1 MRQTDYSGHNP
12 GMTLL
17 ARGWWARGRGGYAT
31 LAVIAAAAIAF
42 FVCQWL
48 LLLPPAS
55 ASNPEAPLSV
65 TPELVFSVGE
75 IPDSIALG
83 ESVDLE
89 FQISLRSGT
98 GGHGGISVSFPDLTA
113 RGGNSS
119 SYDSVQGTVTTISY
133 TNGSSHV
140 AYFDEGDQIFKGN
153 DANRSSAKY
162 LLVES
167 DDDDWPSRS
176 GSDYVLRTLKLR
188 VTPKEPG
195 AFLIYSR
202 FWLCGSGYEDCDRR
216 PRPEHSDQED
226 QQRWSVYEDTVE
238 VSGPTSG
245 PFSRNS
251 AEDFDGLYEAE
262 NDDPEGIWS
271 DGTTMWVADSSDSK
285 IYAYN
290 ISNKA
295 RVSSKDFDT
304 LDSAG
309 NDSPEGIWSDGTTM
323 WVADYSDDKIYAYNM
338 SNKARV
344 SSKDF
349 DTLDSAGNDS
359 PEGIWSD
366 GTTMWVADY
375 SDDKIYAYNMSN
387 KARVSRKDFDTLEG
401 AKNDHPRGIWSDG
414 ATMWVADSSDDKI
427 YAYNIS
433 NKARVSSK
441 DFDTLEGA
449 KNDHPRGIWSDRTT
463 MWVADSSDEKIY
475 AYRAPEMAPAPTQ
488 NQNRAPS
495 VVRGSPSSALVSLYT
510 GDRQTFTARAT
521 DPDNNLKSYSWF
533 VKDRSEESSPIWFG
547 FLPTGSATD
556 DFSHTF
562 GTAGPYTV
570 KATFTDKGGLSDSV
584 SWTVVVRD
592 PNRAPSVVRGSP
604 YTESVSLETGDRQ
617 AFTANASDPD
627 NNLQGY
633 EWFVGDVFGDA
644 FVWQT
649 PPTGF
654 ASGSFSHTFSTEG
667 TFVVEA
673 SFTDKG
679 GLSDSVSWTVVV
691 RDPNRS
697 PSVSRVSP
705 SSALVSLYTGDRQTF
720 TARATDPDNNLKSY
734 SWFVKD
740 RSEES
745 SPIWFGFL
753 PTGSATDD
761 FSHTFGTAGPYTVK
775 ATFTDKGGLSDSVS
789 WTVVVRD
796 PNRAPSVV
804 RGSPYTESV
813 SLETGDRQAFTA
825 NASDPDNNLQGYEWF
840 VGDVF
845 GDAFVW
851 QTPPTGF
858 ASGSFSHTFSTEGT
872 FVVEASFTD
881 KGGLSDSVSWTVV
894 VRDPNRSP
902 SVSRVSPSS
911 ALVSLYTGDRQTF
924 TARATDPDNNLKSYS
939 WFVKDRSEESSPIWF
954 GFLPTGSATDDFS
967 HTFGT
972 AGPYTVKATFTDKG
986 GLSDSVSW
994 TVVVRDPNRPSV
1006 DRVSPTQES
1015 LSLETGDRQSFT
1027 VRATDADN
1035 DLTKWKWVADWTGF
1049 GLAGHIE
1056 PEASLALTG
1065 DIPKTFSY
1073 TFDTTG
1079 TWTVTAT
1086 FTDSRGEFGSAAWT
1100 VEVTD
1105 GPDLSIEVSVSGL
1118 AVVDQ
1123 GVWVTTIVRN
1133 TGDERSAP
1141 FDLVFDLRSA
1151 DENTGTST
1159 EPHKLQS
1166 TFEVVAFLDSGD
1178 SSEQTRI
1185 VAMPNIA
1192 SGEHRLC
1199 ASLDFGGL
1207 AFDTD
1212 ESNDTDCTLIFLLR
1226 HSSDLSKFDGGQS
1239 LVFPD
1244 LRIIPSLPPGFD
1256 FYFNHIFP
1264 LTAGVNKA
1272 LAGACALGLLGH
1284 EGERFW
1290 VHVPEEIDVFA
1301 ARRIIGASGMCHH
1314 SKRVDLYGR
1323 LAYELALRDQLEPE
1337 SHMTSFDVL
1346 ETGNEVVGATAEY
1359 LDLLNTGVEITYG
1372 GAGAALDLAG
1382 SDLLPHAHHFVQHAG
1397 PVLSS
1402 VKFGS
1407 VQADI
1412 ILSAMADH
1420 GINVTDARDTLKGL
1434 STLQMD
1440 SAWSEGIA
1448 VAGDDVDELTSDNF
1462 WVRYVAQTKQNS
1474 DEVLTSGVSLSFTV
1488 AGVIVKGGAIAGIK
1502 LNPAGLV
1509 VTATLLAT
1517 LETLDHWK
1525 DLSLSLAA
1533 AQVYATM
1540 YDPDATGHDLEVQ
1553 TYAKFLVYDHL
1564 YKSRSGNW
1572 MTWLSD
1578 HLKFDRGDRDLFLDD
1593 VSELRDEAF
1602 AEAAATVKLA
1612 EIEVEPSSLSVS
1624 AEETVCLKPT
1634 LITASGRRDSVRG
1647 DALSCGRV
1655 TIGGLTWT
1663 SSDTAVVSVS
1673 DRGRVQALS
1682 PGTATIIVTS
1692 GEISGTA
1699 TVEVTPRVSCADGGA
1714 VADAANTGLV
1724 ADCEALLAARDTLA
1738 GTASLN
1744 WSLDTP
1750 ITGWDGVT
1758 VGGTPPRVT
1767 GLALVQK
1774 QLTGEIPSALAS
1786 LSNLGSLRLDKNQ
1799 LTGCIPP
1806 GLRDVASND
1815 LAGLSLPF
1823 CDVLLSGLTVSPGVL
1838 APAFTSYQ
1846 TAYTAAVGPS
1856 PITVTPA
1863 NAHNAAIAF
1872 LDENVVLIPD
1882 ADGALAGHQVDL
1894 ADGTTIINIKVTSLD
1909 GKASLTYAIEV
1920 TRSGLPAA
1928 PAIAGPIAAGPASLT
1943 VSWTGPAETG
1953 GTDVTSYDL
1962 RHIESD
1968 APDKADANWTGRN
1981 NIWSSG
1987 ALRYDLGGL
1996 TNGVSY
2002 DVLVRAV
2009 NAVGHGPWSPA
2020 ATGTPRT
2027 TPGAPVI
2034 DSLIPGGGA
2043 LNVGWSD
2050 PATDG
2055 GAEVTGYD
2063 LRFIR
2068 SDAPDKADANWT
2080 GRSGIWSS
2088 GPLRYDLGGLTDG
2101 VGYDVQ
2107 VRAANAAGHGQWS
2120 GSITVT
2126 PHTMPTAPA
2135 IVSVDAGDGALIIS
2149 WTEPADI
2156 GGLNIQG
2163 YDVRYIPAEE
2173 NNPGATWTEEQ
2184 DVWTLGSLEHTITGL
2199 TNGVRYDLELRAV
2212 TSAGDGPWSSAFS
2225 ATPKTTPDVPIIS
2238 LITPDGSTLTVAWDA
2253 PANTGGSAITSY
2265 DLRYIESGAIDK
2277 ADANWTEVVP
2287 AWSTGPLSYAFGNLT
2302 GGTPYDVQ
2310 VRAVNASGPGLWS
2323 ATFAGTPV
2331 TIRASRSFSPAP
2343 VSAGGELEVTI
2354 TAAGYGWLGAVTE
2367 TLPPGFS
2374 YVSSSLEDSGVTDV
2388 GREVRFSLFG
2398 QTAFTYTVTAP
2409 SAEGTYSFSG
2419 VLRNSDRED
2428 VPVGGALTIA
2438 VAAGDPLIV
2447 RYDANNNGTI
2457 EKNEVIAA
2465 INDYLFGEG
2474 DEAISKSDVITLINL
2489 YLFG

>member
-17 ARGWWARGRGGYAT
+17 SRGWWARGRGGYAT

-48 LLLPPAS
+48 LPPPPAS

-176 GSDYVLRTLKLR
+176 GSDYVWRTLKLR

-202 FWLCGSGYEDCDRR
+202 FWLCGNGYEDCDRR

-323 WVADYSDDKIYAYNM
+323 WVADSSDDKIYAYNM

-366 GTTMWVADY
+366 GATMWVADY

-387 KARVSRKDFDTLEG
+387 KARVSSKDFDTLDSAG
-401 AKNDHPRGIWSDG
+401 NDHPRGIWSDG
-414 ATMWVADSSDDKI
+414 ATMWVADYSDDKI
-427 YAYNIS
+427 YAYNMS

-463 MWVADSSDEKIY
+463 MWVADYSDEKIY

-488 NQNRAPS
+488 NQNRSPS
-495 VVRGSPSSALVSLYT
+495 VSRVSPSSALVSLYT

-533 VKDRSEESSPIWFG
+533 VKDRSEESSPFWFG

-570 KATFTDKGGLSDSV
+570 KAAFTDKGGLSDSV

-627 NNLQGY
+627 NNLRGY

-667 TFVVEA
+667 TFIVEA
-673 SFTDKG
+673 SFTDTE
-679 GLSDSVSWTVVV
+679 GLSGSVTWTVTVTTS
-691 RDPNRS
+691 NRA

-745 SPIWFGFL
+745 SPFWFGFL

-789 WTVVVRD
+789 WRVVVRD

-804 RGSPYTESV
+804 RSSPYTESV

-825 NASDPDNNLQGYEWF
+825 NASDPDNNLRGYEWF

-872 FVVEASFTD
+872 FIVEASFTD
-881 KGGLSDSVSWTVV
+881 TEGLSGSVTWTVTV
-894 VRDPNRSP
+894 TTSNRAP

-911 ALVSLYTGDRQTF
+911 ALVSLYTGDRQ
-924 TARATDPDNNLKSYS
+924 A
-939 WFVKDRSEESSPIWF
+939 
-954 GFLPTGSATDDFS
+954 
-967 HTFGT
+967 
-972 AGPYTVKATFTDKG
+972 
-986 GLSDSVSW
+986 
-994 TVVVRDPNRPSV
+994 
-1006 DRVSPTQES
+1006 
-1015 LSLETGDRQSFT
+1015 FT

-1056 PEASLALTG
+1056 PEASFALTG

-1123 GVWVTTIVRN
+1123 GVWVTTIVQNIGGEPSGR
-1133 TGDERSAP
+1133 
-1141 FDLVFDLRSA
+1141 FDVGFDLRPASGNA
-1151 DENTGTST
+1151 AVSS
-1159 EPHKLQS
+1159 EPHRLQS
-1166 TFEVVAFLDSGD
+1166 NLETVDYLNPDDPLERLTGV
-1178 SSEQTRI
+1178 R
-1185 VAMPNIA
+1185 MPNIDP
-1192 SGEHRLC
+1192 GEYRLC
-1199 ASLDFGGL
+1199 ASIDYVDP
-1207 AFDTD
+1207 AFDSD
-1212 ESNDTDCTLIFLLR
+1212 ESNNTGCTLIFLLR
-1226 HSSDLSKFDGGQS
+1226 YPNDLPPGES

-1244 LRIIPSLPPGFD
+1244 LQVIPSLPPGLD
-1256 FYFNHIFP
+1256 FFINNIFS
-1264 LTAGVNKA
+1264 LTPGVNRA
-1272 LAGACALGLLGH
+1272 LANACAVGLLGH

-1290 VHVPEEIDVFA
+1290 VHVPGEIGVA
-1301 ARRIIGASGMCHH
+1301 AAQRIIGASGMCHH
-1314 SKRVDLYGR
+1314 AKRVALYGD
-1323 LAYELALRDQLEPE
+1323 LAYELALRDEVKPE
-1337 SHMTSFDVL
+1337 GDMAVYDVL
-1346 ETGNEVVGATAEY
+1346 SSGAEVFGATAEY
-1359 LDLLNTGVEITYG
+1359 LHILDTAVEISLE
-1372 GAGAALDLAG
+1372 GAGAAFDLGG
-1382 SDLLPHAHHFVQHAG
+1382 SGLLPQAAHFAQGAG
-1397 PVLSS
+1397 VPLSA

-1412 ILSAMADH
+1412 ILSSMADH
-1420 GINVTDARDTLKGL
+1420 GINVATARKTLEEL
-1434 STLQMD
+1434 SALQMD

-1474 DEVLTSGVSLSFTV
+1474 DEVLTSGVSLSFAV

-1509 VTATLLAT
+1509 VVASLAAA
-1517 LETLDHWK
+1517 LETLDHWENLA
-1525 DLSLSLAA
+1525 LSMAA
-1533 AQVYATM
+1533 AHVYASM
-1540 YDPDATGHDLEVQ
+1540 YDPKATGNDLEVQ

-1578 HLKFDRGDRDLFLDD
+1578 HLKFGSDDRDFFLDEI
-1593 VSELRDEAF
+1593 STQREAAL
-1602 AEAAATVKLA
+1602 AEAVATVKLA
-1612 EIEVEPSSLSVS
+1612 RVEVEPSSVSLSAGDV
-1624 AEETVCLKPT
+1624 VCLKPI
-1634 LITASGRRDSVRG
+1634 LVKGSGRRESVRG
-1647 DALSCGRV
+1647 EPLSCGEV
-1655 TIGGLTWT
+1655 TLGDMSWISNGPE
-1663 SSDTAVVSVS
+1663 VVTVS
-1673 DRGRVQALS
+1673 DRGRIEAVS
-1682 PGTATIIVTS
+1682 PGMATITATFK
-1692 GEISGTA
+1692 GISGTA
-1699 TVEVTPRVSCADGGA
+1699 TVEVIPKASCIDGA
-1714 VADAANTGLV
+1714 VADAANNPGLV
-1724 ADCEALLAARDTLA
+1724 ADCEVLLAARDTLA

-1823 CDVLLSGLTVSPGVL
+1823 CDMPG
-1838 APAFTSYQ
+1838 APTIAT
-1846 TAYTAAVGPS
+1846 
-1856 PITVTPA
+1856 PIVPG
-1863 NAHNAAIAF
+1863 
-1872 LDENVVLIPD
+1872 D
-1882 ADGALAGHQVDL
+1882 
-1894 ADGTTIINIKVTSLD
+1894 
-1909 GKASLTYAIEV
+1909 
-1920 TRSGLPAA
+1920 
-1928 PAIAGPIAAGPASLT
+1928 ASLT
-1943 VSWTGPAETG
+1943 VAWA
-1953 GTDVTSYDL
+1953 
-1962 RHIESD
+1962 
-1968 APDKADANWTGRN
+1968 AP
-1981 NIWSSG
+1981 I
-1987 ALRYDLGGL
+1987 
-1996 TNGVSY
+1996 
-2002 DVLVRAV
+2002 
-2009 NAVGHGPWSPA
+2009 
-2020 ATGTPRT
+2020 
-2027 TPGAPVI
+2027 
-2034 DSLIPGGGA
+2034 
-2043 LNVGWSD
+2043 
-2050 PATDG
+2050 
-2055 GAEVTGYD
+2055 
-2063 LRFIR
+2063 
-2068 SDAPDKADANWT
+2068 
-2080 GRSGIWSS
+2080 
-2088 GPLRYDLGGLTDG
+2088 
-2101 VGYDVQ
+2101 
-2107 VRAANAAGHGQWS
+2107 
-2120 GSITVT
+2120 
-2126 PHTMPTAPA
+2126 
-2135 IVSVDAGDGALIIS
+2135 
-2149 WTEPADI
+2149 
-2156 GGLNIQG
+2156 
-2163 YDVRYIPAEE
+2163 
-2173 NNPGATWTEEQ
+2173 
-2184 DVWTLGSLEHTITGL
+2184 
-2199 TNGVRYDLELRAV
+2199 
-2212 TSAGDGPWSSAFS
+2212 
-2225 ATPKTTPDVPIIS
+2225 
-2238 LITPDGSTLTVAWDA
+2238 
-2253 PANTGGSAITSY
+2253 NTGSSAITAY
-2265 DLRYIESGAIDK
+2265 DLRYIETGAADK
-2277 ADANWTEVVP
+2277 SDANWTVVEDVW
-2287 AWSTGPLSYAFGNLT
+2287 AAGSGSLQYTLSGLT
-2302 GGTPYDVQ
+2302 GGTQYDVQ
-2310 VRAVNASGPGLWS
+2310 VRAVNAAGASAWS
-2323 ATFAGTPV
+2323 ATVTGTTNSAVVGTAPVFSDSEGNPITEAVRSVVENTAAGENVGAPVTAMDADNDTLTYSLGGTDMASFDIDPSTGQIMVGAGTMLDYETKASYMVTVTATDPDSASDMITVPITVTNEEETGEVTLWAGMDALTMAPQVSDTITGAVMDPDGGVMGESWQWSRTMDAADMNSWMPISGATDAAYMVTEGDTGYHLRVMATYTDAAGTDMGYSPATMMVTTMMTVPMFESETAARVVAENTAAGMNIGDPV
-2331 TIRASRSFSPAP
+2331 TAMDADDDTLIYALGGTDAASFGINAATGQLMTKAALDYETKDTYSVTVTASD
-2343 VSAGGELEVTI
+2343 SGGLSDSIDVTI
-2354 TAAGYGWLGAVTE
+2354 T
-2367 TLPPGFS
+2367 
-2374 YVSSSLEDSGVTDV
+2374 VTDV
-2388 GREVRFSLFG
+2388 
-2398 QTAFTYTVTAP
+2398 
-2409 SAEGTYSFSG
+2409 
-2419 VLRNSDRED
+2419 DED
-2428 VPVGGALTIA
+2428 VAPV
-2438 VAAGDPLIV
+2438 DPLV
-2447 RYDANNNGTI
+2447 DKYDANENGEI
-2457 EKNEVIAA
+2457 ERAEVFAA
-2465 INDYLFGEG
+2465 IDDYLDGGADAPTRADVFKLIEFYLG
-2474 DEAISKSDVITLINL
+2474 D
-2489 YLFG
+2489 

>member
-17 ARGWWARGRGGYAT
+17 SRGWWARGRGGYAT

-48 LLLPPAS
+48 LPTPPAS

-98 GGHGGISVSFPDLTA
+98 GGHGGISVSFHDLTA

-176 GSDYVLRTLKLR
+176 GSDYVWRTLKLR

-202 FWLCGSGYEDCDRR
+202 FWLCGNGYEDCDRR

-309 NDSPEGIWSDGTTM
+309 NDHPRGIWSDGTTMWVADSSDDKIYAYNMSNKARVSSKDFDTLDSAGNDHPRGIWSDGATM

-349 DTLDSAGNDS
+349 DTLEGAENDH
-359 PEGIWSD
+359 PAGIWSD
-366 GTTMWVADY
+366 GATMWVADY
-375 SDDKIYAYNMSN
+375 SDDKIYAYN
-387 KARVSRKDFDTLEG
+387 
-401 AKNDHPRGIWSDG
+401 ISD
-414 ATMWVADSSDDKI
+414 
-427 YAYNIS
+427 
-433 NKARVSSK
+433 KARVSSK

-463 MWVADSSDEKIY
+463 MWVADYSDEKIY

-488 NQNRAPS
+488 NQNRSPS
-495 VVRGSPSSALVSLYT
+495 VSRVSPSSALVSLYT

-533 VKDRSEESSPIWFG
+533 VKDRSEESSPFLFG
-547 FLPTGSATD
+547 VLPTGSATD

-627 NNLQGY
+627 NNLRGY

-667 TFVVEA
+667 TFIVEA
-673 SFTDKG
+673 SFTDTE
-679 GLSDSVSWTVVV
+679 GLSGSVTWTVTVTTS
-691 RDPNRS
+691 NRA

-745 SPIWFGFL
+745 SPFLFG
-753 PTGSATDD
+753 
-761 FSHTFGTAGPYTVK
+761 V
-775 ATFTDKGGLSDSVS
+775 
-789 WTVVVRD
+789 
-796 PNRAPSVV
+796 
-804 RGSPYTESV
+804 
-813 SLETGDRQAFTA
+813 
-825 NASDPDNNLQGYEWF
+825 
-840 VGDVF
+840 
-845 GDAFVW
+845 
-851 QTPPTGF
+851 
-858 ASGSFSHTFSTEGT
+858 
-872 FVVEASFTD
+872 
-881 KGGLSDSVSWTVV
+881 
-894 VRDPNRSP
+894 
-902 SVSRVSPSS
+902 
-911 ALVSLYTGDRQTF
+911 
-924 TARATDPDNNLKSYS
+924 
-939 WFVKDRSEESSPIWF
+939 
-954 GFLPTGSATDDFS
+954 LPTGSATDDFS

-1015 LSLETGDRQSFT
+1015 LSLETGDSQSFT

-1056 PEASLALTG
+1056 PEASFALTG

-1105 GPDLSIEVSVSGL
+1105 GPDLSIEISLAGL

-1123 GVWVTTIVRN
+1123 GVWVTTIVQN
-1133 TGDERSAP
+1133 IGDERSAP

-1166 TFEVVAFLDSGD
+1166 TFEVVAFLDPGD
-1178 SSEQTRI
+1178 SSEQRRTA

-1212 ESNDTDCTLIFLLR
+1212 ESNYTDCTLIFLLR
-1226 HSSDLSKFDGGQS
+1226 HSSDLSKFDRGQS

-1290 VHVPEEIDVFA
+1290 VQVPEEIDVFA

-1314 SKRVDLYGR
+1314 AKRVDLYGR

-1346 ETGNEVVGATAEY
+1346 ETGNEVFGATAEY
-1359 LDLLNTGVEITYG
+1359 LDLLDTAVEISLE
-1372 GAGAALDLAG
+1372 GAGAAFDLGG
-1382 SDLLPHAHHFVQHAG
+1382 SGLVPHASHFVQHAG

-1402 VKFGS
+1402 VKFGT

-1420 GINVTDARDTLKGL
+1420 GINVATARKTLEEL
-1434 STLQMD
+1434 SALQMD

-1474 DEVLTSGVSLSFTV
+1474 DEVLTSGVSLSFAV

-1509 VTATLLAT
+1509 VAATLLAT

-1578 HLKFDRGDRDLFLDD
+1578 HLKFNRGDRDLFLDD

-1724 ADCEALLAARDTLA
+1724 ADCEALLAARDTL
-1738 GTASLN
+1738 GGEPTLT
-1744 WSLDTP
+1744 WSYDTP
-1750 ITGWDGVT
+1750 ITEWDGVT
-1758 VGGTPPRVT
+1758 LGGTPSRVT
-1767 GLALVQK
+1767 GLDLEGEDLDGTIPAVLEALAKLEQLDLRSNM
-1774 QLTGEIPSALAS
+1774 LTGPIPEELES
-1786 LSNLGSLRLDKNQ
+1786 LVNLRELRLSGNQ
-1799 LTGCIPP
+1799 LTGCIPS
-1806 GLRDVASND
+1806 GLRNIQDND
-1815 LAGLSLPF
+1815 LGRLGLPF
-1823 CDVLLSGLTVSPGVL
+1823 CDM
-1838 APAFTSYQ
+1838 
-1846 TAYTAAVGPS
+1846 
-1856 PITVTPA
+1856 
-1863 NAHNAAIAF
+1863 
-1872 LDENVVLIPD
+1872 
-1882 ADGALAGHQVDL
+1882 
-1894 ADGTTIINIKVTSLD
+1894 
-1909 GKASLTYAIEV
+1909 
-1920 TRSGLPAA
+1920 
-1928 PAIAGPIAAGPASLT
+1928 
-1943 VSWTGPAETG
+1943 
-1953 GTDVTSYDL
+1953 
-1962 RHIESD
+1962 
-1968 APDKADANWTGRN
+1968 
-1981 NIWSSG
+1981 
-1987 ALRYDLGGL
+1987 
-1996 TNGVSY
+1996 
-2002 DVLVRAV
+2002 
-2009 NAVGHGPWSPA
+2009 
-2020 ATGTPRT
+2020 
-2027 TPGAPVI
+2027 PGAP
-2034 DSLIPGGGA
+2034 
-2043 LNVGWSD
+2043 
-2050 PATDG
+2050 
-2055 GAEVTGYD
+2055 
-2063 LRFIR
+2063 
-2068 SDAPDKADANWT
+2068 
-2080 GRSGIWSS
+2080 
-2088 GPLRYDLGGLTDG
+2088 
-2101 VGYDVQ
+2101 
-2107 VRAANAAGHGQWS
+2107 
-2120 GSITVT
+2120 
-2126 PHTMPTAPA
+2126 
-2135 IVSVDAGDGALIIS
+2135 
-2149 WTEPADI
+2149 
-2156 GGLNIQG
+2156 
-2163 YDVRYIPAEE
+2163 
-2173 NNPGATWTEEQ
+2173 
-2184 DVWTLGSLEHTITGL
+2184 TI
-2199 TNGVRYDLELRAV
+2199 
-2212 TSAGDGPWSSAFS
+2212 
-2225 ATPKTTPDVPIIS
+2225 ATPIVPGDVA
-2238 LITPDGSTLTVAWDA
+2238 LTVAWAA
-2253 PANTGGSAITSY
+2253 PINTGSSAITAY
-2265 DLRYIESGAIDK
+2265 DLRYIETGAADK
-2277 ADANWTEVVP
+2277 SDANWTVVEDVW
-2287 AWSTGPLSYAFGNLT
+2287 AAGSGSLQYTLSGLT
-2302 GGTPYDVQ
+2302 GGTQYDVQ
-2310 VRAVNASGPGLWS
+2310 MRAVNAAGASAWS
-2323 ATFAGTPV
+2323 SSAIGTLATWGA
-2331 TIRASRSFSPAP
+2331 IRSFSPP
-2343 VSAGGELEVTI
+2343 SAALGGEVVVTV
-2354 TAAGYGWLGAVTE
+2354 TASGYGPFGGIME
-2367 TLPPGFS
+2367 TLPAGFS
-2374 YVSSSLEDSGVTDV
+2374 YVSSSLPDDSVTV
-2388 GREVRFSLFG
+2388 NGQEVTFSLLG
-2398 QTAFTYTVTAP
+2398 ETDFTYTVAAP
-2409 SAEGTYSFSG
+2409 SAEGSYSFSG
-2419 VLRNSDRED
+2419 VLTNSDRAE
-2428 VPVGGALTIA
+2428 VPVGGAITIA
-2438 VAAGDPLIV
+2438 VTTGDPLIA
-2447 RYDANNNGTI
+2447 RYDANGNSMI
-2457 EKNEVIAA
+2457 ERGEVIAA
-2465 INDYLFGEG
+2465 INDYIFGEG
-2474 DEAISKSDVITLINL
+2474 DGVISRSDVIRLITLYIFAPSTPHNRPGAPTGLTAVGNGQTRIDLSWSAPPSDGGSAITGYRIEVSENGSTWIDLVANTRNPATSYSHTGLTAGSTRHYRVSAINSAGTGPVSNIATGTAAGDAATDRAALVAL
-2489 YLFG
+2489 YNATDGANWLNNGNWLSNAPMGEWHGVTTDSDGRVTQLILDNNQLTGEISAELGSLPNLQFLRLQGNRLTGCIPAGLRNVPDNDLDELGLDDCVSAAASGESKASFQNFHVIDVELDEYGDHDRECRTRLGSKYRLADWNDLKDYYTSGGSIPELIAGLNWKDENTSDVGVRGPRVARNGEVRFGSRRHYFVSRHDHAPPGYFLVHDDIDDYHLSLGSWYGQGGEALCYKTG

>member
-1 MRQTDYSGHNP
+1 
-12 GMTLL
+12 MTLL
-17 ARGWWARGRGGYAT
+17 SRGWWARGRGGYAT

-48 LLLPPAS
+48 PPPPPAS

-98 GGHGGISVSFPDLTA
+98 GGHGGISVSFHDLTA

-153 DANRSSAKY
+153 DANRSSAEY

-176 GSDYVLRTLKLR
+176 GSDYVWRTLKLR

-202 FWLCGSGYEDCDRR
+202 FWLCGNGYEDCDRR

-271 DGTTMWVADSSDSK
+271 DGTTMWVADSSDDK

-323 WVADYSDDKIYAYNM
+323 WVADSSDDKIYAYNM

-359 PEGIWSD
+359 PRGIWSD
-366 GTTMWVADY
+366 GATMWVADY

-387 KARVSRKDFDTLEG
+387 KARVSSKDFDTLDSAG
-401 AKNDHPRGIWSDG
+401 NDHPRGIWSDG
-414 ATMWVADSSDDKI
+414 ATMWVADYSDDKI
-427 YAYNIS
+427 YAYNMS

-463 MWVADSSDEKIY
+463 MWVADYSDEKIY

-488 NQNRAPS
+488 NQNRSPS
-495 VVRGSPSSALVSLYT
+495 VSRVSPSSALVSLYT

-533 VKDRSEESSPIWFG
+533 VKDRSEESSPFWFG
-547 FLPTGSATD
+547 VLPTGSATD

-627 NNLQGY
+627 NNLRGY

-667 TFVVEA
+667 TFIVEA
-673 SFTDKG
+673 SFTDTE
-679 GLSDSVSWTVVV
+679 GLSGFVTWTVTVTTS
-691 RDPNRS
+691 NRS

-705 SSALVSLYTGDRQTF
+705 SSALVSLYTGDRQT
-720 TARATDPDNNLKSY
+720 
-734 SWFVKD
+734 
-740 RSEES
+740 
-745 SPIWFGFL
+745 
-753 PTGSATDD
+753 
-761 FSHTFGTAGPYTVK
+761 
-775 ATFTDKGGLSDSVS
+775 
-789 WTVVVRD
+789 
-796 PNRAPSVV
+796 
-804 RGSPYTESV
+804 
-813 SLETGDRQAFTA
+813 
-825 NASDPDNNLQGYEWF
+825 
-840 VGDVF
+840 
-845 GDAFVW
+845 
-851 QTPPTGF
+851 
-858 ASGSFSHTFSTEGT
+858 
-872 FVVEASFTD
+872 
-881 KGGLSDSVSWTVV
+881 
-894 VRDPNRSP
+894 
-902 SVSRVSPSS
+902 
-911 ALVSLYTGDRQTF
+911 
-924 TARATDPDNNLKSYS
+924 
-939 WFVKDRSEESSPIWF
+939 
-954 GFLPTGSATDDFS
+954 
-967 HTFGT
+967 
-972 AGPYTVKATFTDKG
+972 
-986 GLSDSVSW
+986 
-994 TVVVRDPNRPSV
+994 
-1006 DRVSPTQES
+1006 
-1015 LSLETGDRQSFT
+1015 FT

-1056 PEASLALTG
+1056 PEASFALTG

-1123 GVWVTTIVRN
+1123 GVWVTTIVQN
-1133 TGDERSAP
+1133 IGEERSAP

-1178 SSEQTRI
+1178 SSEQMRI

-1290 VHVPEEIDVFA
+1290 VQVPEEIDVFA

-1314 SKRVDLYGR
+1314 AKRVDLYGR

-1359 LDLLNTGVEITYG
+1359 LDLLDTAVEISLE
-1372 GAGAALDLAG
+1372 GAGAAFDLGG
-1382 SDLLPHAHHFVQHAG
+1382 SGLLPHASHFVQHAG

-1402 VKFGS
+1402 VKFS
-1407 VQADI
+1407 TVQADI

-1420 GINVTDARDTLKGL
+1420 GINVATARKTLEEL
-1434 STLQMD
+1434 SALQMD

-1474 DEVLTSGVSLSFTV
+1474 DEVLTSGVSLSFAV

-1509 VTATLLAT
+1509 VAATLLAT

-1578 HLKFDRGDRDLFLDD
+1578 HLKFARGDRDLFLDD

-1724 ADCEALLAARDTLA
+1724 ADCEALLAARDTL
-1738 GTASLN
+1738 GGEPTLT
-1744 WSLDTP
+1744 WSYDTP
-1750 ITGWDGVT
+1750 ITEWDGVT
-1758 VGGTPPRVT
+1758 LGGTPSRVT
-1767 GLALVQK
+1767 GLDLEGEDLDGTIPAVLEALAKLEQLDLRSNM
-1774 QLTGEIPSALAS
+1774 LTGPIPEELES
-1786 LSNLGSLRLDKNQ
+1786 LVNLRELRLSGNQ
-1799 LTGCIPP
+1799 LIGCVPA
-1806 GLRDVASND
+1806 GLRDVAVHD
-1815 LAGLSLPF
+1815 LGDLGIPY
-1823 CDVLLSGLTVSPGVL
+1823 CDELLSGLTID
-1838 APAFTSYQ
+1838 PATSLEPPFDPYH
-1846 TAYTAAVGPS
+1846 THYTVVAEESQV
-1856 PITVTPA
+1856 TVTPTNDHGA
-1863 NAHNAAIAF
+1863 TFEF
-1872 LDENVVLIPD
+1872 LDGEYGALAD
-1882 ADGALAGHQVDL
+1882 ADGSEAGHQVDL
-1894 ADGTTIINIKVTSLD
+1894 TVGVTP
-1909 GKASLTYAIEV
+1909 V
-1920 TRSGLPAA
+1920 R
-1928 PAIAGPIAAGPASLT
+1928 
-1943 VSWTGPAETG
+1943 VR
-1953 GTDVTSYDL
+1953 V
-1962 RHIESD
+1962 
-1968 APDKADANWTGRN
+1968 
-1981 NIWSSG
+1981 
-1987 ALRYDLGGL
+1987 GGL
-1996 TNGVSY
+1996 TYTIIVAY
-2002 DVLVRAV
+2002 RDLV
-2009 NAVGHGPWSPA
+2009 
-2020 ATGTPRT
+2020 T
-2027 TPGAPVI
+2027 
-2034 DSLIPGGGA
+2034 
-2043 LNVGWSD
+2043 
-2050 PATDG
+2050 
-2055 GAEVTGYD
+2055 
-2063 LRFIR
+2063 
-2068 SDAPDKADANWT
+2068 
-2080 GRSGIWSS
+2080 
-2088 GPLRYDLGGLTDG
+2088 RYDD
-2101 VGYDVQ
+2101 DNK
-2107 VRAANAAGHGQWS
+2107 RH
-2120 GSITVT
+2120 
-2126 PHTMPTAPA
+2126 
-2135 IVSVDAGDGALIIS
+2135 D
-2149 WTEPADI
+2149 
-2156 GGLNIQG
+2156 
-2163 YDVRYIPAEE
+2163 
-2173 NNPGATWTEEQ
+2173 
-2184 DVWTLGSLEHTITGL
+2184 
-2199 TNGVRYDLELRAV
+2199 
-2212 TSAGDGPWSSAFS
+2212 
-2225 ATPKTTPDVPIIS
+2225 
-2238 LITPDGSTLTVAWDA
+2238 
-2253 PANTGGSAITSY
+2253 
-2265 DLRYIESGAIDK
+2265 
-2277 ADANWTEVVP
+2277 
-2287 AWSTGPLSYAFGNLT
+2287 
-2302 GGTPYDVQ
+2302 
-2310 VRAVNASGPGLWS
+2310 
-2323 ATFAGTPV
+2323 
-2331 TIRASRSFSPAP
+2331 
-2343 VSAGGELEVTI
+2343 
-2354 TAAGYGWLGAVTE
+2354 
-2367 TLPPGFS
+2367 
-2374 YVSSSLEDSGVTDV
+2374 
-2388 GREVRFSLFG
+2388 
-2398 QTAFTYTVTAP
+2398 
-2409 SAEGTYSFSG
+2409 
-2419 VLRNSDRED
+2419 
-2428 VPVGGALTIA
+2428 
-2438 VAAGDPLIV
+2438 
-2447 RYDANNNGTI
+2447 
-2457 EKNEVIAA
+2457 
-2465 INDYLFGEG
+2465 
-2474 DEAISKSDVITLINL
+2474 
-2489 YLFG
+2489 